1 MVLTSFFKSSVIII
15 CGTVIIKGF
24 LSADGMSKASGNG
37 QRGLMEL

>member
-1 MVLTSFFKSSVIII
+1 MEVLTSLYKSSVM

-24 LSADGMSKASGNG
+24 LSAHGMSKASGNG